1 MPEIPQNLEE
11 YYGVEYYQ
19 IPSPAK
25 LEKIAKAEYY
35 KLDMIQKFVTTGRLL
50 EIGPAYGV
58 FAYQAKKAGFEVDVI
73 EMDIRCCEYLTNV
86 VDVNVINSASP
97 HQAIE
102 RIRMHN
108 VIAMWHVIE
117 HLPNPWAC
125 LESAA
130 KNLVP
135 GGVLLIATPNPTA
148 FQFRALDSL
157 WPHVDAPR
165 HLYLIPANLLIQRL
179 KPFGL
184 EPVML
189 TSNDKGAQSW
199 NRFGWQRYLMNRFS
213 NKLAQNV
220 AFILGYIVSLP
231 MWLWECRDFKGSAY
245 TIIFQKKV
253 DQ

>member
-1 MPEIPQNLEE
+1 LPEIPPNLGD
-11 YYGVEYYQ
+11 YYGAKYYQ

-25 LEKIAKAEYY
+25 LEKIARAECY
-35 KLDMIQKFVTTGRLL
+35 KLDMIQNFVATGRLL

-86 VDVNVINSASP
+86 VDVNVINSDSP
-97 HQAIE
+97 HQAIKK
-102 RIRMHN
+102 IGMHH
-108 VIAMWHVIE
+108 VIALWHVIE

-130 KNLVP
+130 KNLVQ
-135 GGVLLIATPNPTA
+135 GGVLVIATPNPSA
-148 FQFRALDSL
+148 FQFSVLGSS

-199 NRFGWQRYLMNRFS
+199 NRFGWQRYLMNLFS
-213 NKLAQNV
+213 NKLAQTA

-231 MWLWECRDFKGSAY
+231 MGLWERRDFNGSAY
-245 TIIFQKKV
+245 TIILQKKV